1 MISSPPALHPQI
13 VCPMEGDAEVPI
25 RVCIPSQSTPQPCP
39 HSLSSV
45 TCRNRYD
52 GRAGKERNRRT
63 GRMQVTK
70 EREGENGESV
80 PRKSRQTSCAKRERS
95 VKTERCSGAETGRE
109 MTKKKTRR
117 GHQGTGKLTPPTL
130 CIEES
135 STGMLEPDLQPSQLG
150 METGSGLHP
159 GQSAMETL
167 SDVQPSQSAMETG
180 SDLQSCQST
189 METGRHLQISQ
200 SGMETGPDLQTSQS
214 AVETGP
220 DLQPIQS
227 VIKPV
232 EPLESPPTVKRWVIG
247 PLLQSFKSKMAS
259 FTEIV
264 MSPVRLFKPTC
275 PSAPSDALLDLQTLC
290 PDSVT
295 GSNCNTESH
304 NGHFSEESA
313 GESQDMQ
320 RQLQTKSK
328 SEGSTD
334 SGSPRAKGQIGGGPE
349 VGELS
354 GDLHQPLTSLAQA
367 WSSGTEKTQHVIH
380 EHPSVRKLNFD
391 TETKVGV
398 SFEEEES
405 LHAEKHNSNMSSQT
419 QRVCAAFPSSKEESL
434 RESPRSGKC
443 SQLPRT
449 ELPLAL
455 DPVGSL
461 TSPDSPPSGSPRTRH
476 WSRLCSDTSKEH
488 LTGKRAHLGQACAK
502 APSPSKPSPGRPL
515 KRSSSSDLFT
525 HISPKKAPL
534 SSDEACEEKCSIQGT
549 SQPPGLEEN
558 ASGSSSALSTSFY
571 FTHPVSFEAKRGRHR
586 QLGADEDGSSL
597 TICQSTAAHEMHRS
611 LEDCGVPQLP
621 SRTPVTT
628 TCPPGQVS
636 VRVLPDNL
644 EGTPEGDGEPE
655 KQGLVQIPPQT
666 LESLQARPSL
676 REPRDDHH
684 GEGGIVFSEES
695 LGEPQACPG
704 SSPEMRE
711 RLKVVRGGKRG
722 KGMRKKRSDDMKERE
737 LLIVTGGEAR
747 EEVRSE
753 QNSSIS
759 IGTCVSQLLDTDPH
773 GSLSSRRV
781 IRKNSQGS
789 CLMEAKG
796 RGGRRNNLNVESP
809 STEIMPTVVGSSL
822 EFKDCSASNSSAD
835 YGMTATRAKS
845 RGENG
850 SSFKTRKLRSS
861 AIAFEDIRRSPN
873 HSRCDS
879 TTLTTETGSKEE
891 DAAGINKSDIQ
902 LEDARPKC
910 LRRERQHYRRRKREL
925 SPGMDMDPML
935 NGKCLAV
942 PEGIQGDINRTTVSS
957 EVPKESETS
966 QESEP
971 RTRRKLGRLRHKL
984 RNHADKELIQ
994 EEMTVDMELER
1005 KAALSDESPCDLEPQ
1020 EDSASGETSIQPGG
1034 SLPEHADTRS
1044 QVQPR
1049 TCTLMQVGRKR
1060 GGTRETGKEGETV
1073 HASSSSQTTNSK
1085 HKLPEA
1091 DDEVELKSVKV
1102 HRLIDKEVPKG
1113 RRGKKSKQR
1122 DGMRTA
1128 EDSHRRK
1135 GRSCFRGRC
1144 ERKEDLAVE
1153 GEQLKET
1160 DSFEKPECEL
1170 LRRSYSC
1177 PEIPSLLKDGRH
1189 RPSPLHH
1196 CLPVPLPPSS
1206 AKRTRRHTVCSLEV
1220 EREIAPLCL
1229 RKEVYPTGRGGQ
1241 HYNPGSPASSTSFT
1255 ALASCFLSSPLA
1267 FLSRKQEGSSSSSGI
1282 SGSSACSCDVTLS
1295 SSSDATP
1302 STSSSVS
1309 SLICRLLPDFT
1320 SCALPRSSQS
1330 TASVSSFCSVSSQM
1344 PVDGEIEGK
1353 QEQQEDQEEE
1363 EQDEEEGICFTPEQ
1377 ETVEPRDEK
1386 SFSDSEIKAGSATQ
1400 AERGKVSRFR
1410 IRKTPPKPP
1419 TNLTPMGLPRP
1430 VRLKKKD
1437 FSLEEIYTNK
1447 NFHKPPEGRLET
1459 IFEVPT
1465 SNCDGSLSL
1474 IGSRRFKRL
1483 VKFPELGVARKPRK
1497 ALAGAGKGTFR
1508 KTGDSSAVG
1517 RTRRRGTPK
1526 AKDAPS
1532 RTAEE
1537 LDSLLCSKLDQLDAW
1552 MALDQAAP

>member
-1 MISSPPALHPQI
+1 
-13 VCPMEGDAEVPI
+13 
-25 RVCIPSQSTPQPCP
+25 
-39 HSLSSV
+39 
-45 TCRNRYD
+45 
-52 GRAGKERNRRT
+52 
-63 GRMQVTK
+63 
-70 EREGENGESV
+70 
-80 PRKSRQTSCAKRERS
+80 
-95 VKTERCSGAETGRE
+95 

-135 STGMLEPDLQPSQLG
+135 STGMLEPDLQPSQSV
-150 METGSGLHP
+150 MKTGSGLHP
-159 GQSAMETL
+159 GQSTMETL

-189 METGRHLQISQ
+189 METGHHLQISQ

-247 PLLQSFKSKMAS
+247 PLIQSFKSKMAS

-295 GSNCNTESH
+295 GSNCNTESR

-328 SEGSTD
+328 GEGSTD
-334 SGSPRAKGQIGGGPE
+334 SGSPRAKGQICGGPE

-367 WSSGTEKTQHVIH
+367 WSSGTEKTQCVIH

-405 LHAEKHNSNMSSQT
+405 LHAEKHNSNMSSHT

-434 RESPRSGKC
+434 RESPCSGKC

-461 TSPDSPPSGSPRTRH
+461 TSPDSSPSDSPRTRH
-476 WSRLCSDTSKEH
+476 WSHLCSNTSKEH
-488 LTGKRAHLGQACAK
+488 LTGKRAHLGQSYAK
-502 APSPSKPSPGRPL
+502 GPSPSKPSPGRPL

-534 SSDEACEEKCSIQGT
+534 SSDEACEGKCSIEGT

-558 ASGSSSALSTSFY
+558 ASGSSSDLSTSFY

-621 SRTPVTT
+621 SRTPVNT
-628 TCPPGQVS
+628 TCSPGQVS

-655 KQGLVQIPPQT
+655 KQDLVQIPPQT

-676 REPRDDHH
+676 REPHDNHQ
-684 GEGGIVFSEES
+684 GEGGIMFSEES
-695 LGEPQACPG
+695 LGEPQTCAE

-747 EEVRSE
+747 E
-753 QNSSIS
+753 
-759 IGTCVSQLLDTDPH
+759 
-773 GSLSSRRV
+773 
-781 IRKNSQGS
+781 
-789 CLMEAKG
+789 
-796 RGGRRNNLNVESP
+796 
-809 STEIMPTVVGSSL
+809 
-822 EFKDCSASNSSAD
+822 DC
-835 YGMTATRAKS
+835 GMTATRAKS
-845 RGENG
+845 RGGNG
-850 SSFKTRKLRSS
+850 SRFKTRKLRSS
-861 AIAFEDIRRSPN
+861 AIAFKDIRRSPN

-879 TTLTTETGSKEE
+879 TALTTETGSKEE

-942 PEGIQGDINRTTVSS
+942 PDGIQGDINRTTVSS

-971 RTRRKLGRLRHKL
+971 RTRKKLGRLRHKL

-1020 EDSASGETSIQPGG
+1020 EDSTSGETSIQPGG
-1034 SLPEHADTRS
+1034 SLPVHADTRS

-1049 TCTLMQVGRKR
+1049 TCTLIQVRRKR
-1060 GGTRETGKEGETV
+1060 GGTREKGKEGETV

-1309 SLICRLLPDFT
+1309 SLVYRLLPDFT

-1386 SFSDSEIKAGSATQ
+1386 SFSDSEIKSGSATQ

-1497 ALAGAGKGTFR
+1497 ALAGAGKGAFR